1 MTSFYY
7 TGLADSGPSDKTITL
22 GRFNSFLLLFFV
34 SAAVLATANGII
46 QLPESYRTPL
56 SDMVHEHHKHE
67 WRAESDEDN
76 PWREGEEELII
87 KPRIRTEFFPKW
99 DYDTMDDPTTRSL
112 FQNEYEIER
121 PRTNIF
127 KYTF

>member
-7 TGLADSGPSDKTITL
+7 TNPSDKTITL
-22 GRFNSFLLLFFV
+22 SRFNSFLLLFFV

-56 SDMVHEHHKHE
+56 SDMVHEHHQHE